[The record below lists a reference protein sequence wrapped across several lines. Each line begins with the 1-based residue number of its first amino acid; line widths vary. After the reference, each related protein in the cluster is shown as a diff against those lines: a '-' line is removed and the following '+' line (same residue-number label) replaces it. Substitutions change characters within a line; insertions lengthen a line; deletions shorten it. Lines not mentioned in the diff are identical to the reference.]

1 MRFAVLQYKN
11 TENPLA
17 FPGDYPA
24 QTYPLGGGES
34 VKGPWVEMDDFQI
47 AELKERLYPQVESI
61 VVAKRDSD
69 KRAESDKLDALKR
82 LFDDCE
88 AIDDTWA
95 TATNAQKFELAQKTF
110 RILRRQKRAI
120 LDQYRPE

>member
-1 MRFAVLQYKN
+1 MRFAVLQYN
-11 TENPLA
+11 DTENPLA
-17 FPGDYPA
+17 FPGEYPA
-24 QTYPLGGGES
+24 QTHILADGDS
-34 VKGPWVEMDDFQI
+34 VKQPWVEMDDLQL

-82 LFDDCE
+82 LFDECE
-88 AIDDTWA
+88 AIDDVWP